1 MSFTYEYPMPAVTV
15 DAVIF
20 RNTARSGEVLLIRRL
35 NEPYKGQWA
44 IPGGFINID
53 EELEDAVVRELQEET
68 GIIHPSLK
76 QLFTVGTVGR
86 DPRYRTISV
95 IYVGWFDEKT
105 MRVKAGDDAAE
116 AAWFN
121 VNELPS
127 LAFDH
132 LDVLKKV
139 LGLIKKTDVF

>member
-1 MSFTYEYPMPAVTV
+1 MPYTYEYPMPAVTV

-20 RNTARSGEVLLIRRL
+20 RKTAGSSEVLLIRRL
-35 NEPYKGQWA
+35 NEPFKGQWA
-44 IPGGFINID
+44 IPGGFININ
-53 EELEDAVVRELQEET
+53 EELDAAVVRELHEET
-68 GIIHPSLK
+68 GIVHHALK

-95 IYVGWFDEKT
+95 IYFGWFDEQS
-105 MRVKAGDDAAE
+105 MQVKAGDDAAA
-116 AAWFN
+116 AAWYKL
-121 VNELPS
+121 NELPS

-139 LGLIKKTDVF
+139 MEILK